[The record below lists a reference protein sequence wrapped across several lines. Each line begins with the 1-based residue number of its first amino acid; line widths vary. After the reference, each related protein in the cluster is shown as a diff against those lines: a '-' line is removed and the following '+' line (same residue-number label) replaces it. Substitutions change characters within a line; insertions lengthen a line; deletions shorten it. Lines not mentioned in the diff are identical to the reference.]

1 MRSDFKILIVDDI
14 VQNIEI
20 IKTFLE
26 DTYILDSAESGEEA
40 LQKVPIFKPDLILLD
55 IKMPGMDGYEV
66 CQAIRENE
74 EYNHI
79 RIMMVSALTMIEERL
94 KGYESGADDYIT
106 KPFIAE
112 ELEAKINV
120 FLNLKRTTEVDKL
133 KSDLLALFSHET
145 RTPLNTIIGMSSL
158 LIEDEEID
166 EETKNTISMIYESG
180 NQLHQFVEKTSFLC
194 NLKSSQSIEKTKEKV
209 LSQLNNVFASQQ
221 ACAAAKGI
229 EISCDVDSELQI
241 EGDWFMLYEVIGYL
255 IHNAVK
261 FSPENGKISVTQER
275 GEGFI
280 NLVFSDQGPGIE
292 PDWISKIFDEFAI
305 QDLMHHQKGQ
315 GLSLAISKHVMRLH
329 DGYITGENSPDQ
341 GAVFSLGFPLD

>member
-14 VQNIEI
+14 AQNIEI

-40 LQKVPIFKPDLILLD
+40 LEKVPVFKPDLILLD

-66 CQAIRENE
+66 CKTIREIE
-74 EYNHI
+74 EYRHI
-79 RIMMVSALTMIEERL
+79 KIMMVSALTMIEERL
-94 KGYESGADDYIT
+94 KGYENGADDYIT

-158 LIEDEEID
+158 LIEDEDLD
-166 EETKNTISMIYESG
+166 EDIKSTIAMIHESG

-194 NLKSSQSIEKTKEKV
+194 NLKNTQTVDKTNEKV
-209 LSQLNNVFASQQ
+209 LSQLKNVFASQQ
-221 ACAAAKGI
+221 ESIAAK
-229 EISCDVDSELQI
+229 EINIDCDLDPDLEF
-241 EGDWFMLYEVIGYL
+241 EGDWFMLYEVLGYV

-261 FSPENGKISVTQER
+261 FSPNKGTISVTQNKDDE
-275 GEGFI
+275 FI
-280 NLVFSDQGPGIE
+280 NLVVSDTGTGID
-292 PDWISKIFDEFAI
+292 PDWMTNIFDEFAI
-305 QDLMHHQKGQ
+305 RDLMHHQKGQ

-329 DGYITGENSPDQ
+329 NGFIRAENNPDQ
-341 GAVFSLGFPLD
+341 GAMFTLGFPLY

>member
-40 LQKVPIFKPDLILLD
+40 LEKVPVFKPDLILLD

-66 CQAIRENE
+66 CSAIRKNE
-74 EYNHI
+74 EYKHI
-79 RIMMVSALTMIEERL
+79 KIMMVSALTMIEERL
-94 KGYESGADDYIT
+94 KGYENGADDYIT

-158 LIEDEEID
+158 LLEDEEID
-166 EETKNTISMIYESG
+166 EDTKSTISMIHESG

-194 NLKSSQSIEKTKEKV
+194 NLKSTQYVEKTNEKV
-209 LSQLNNVFASQQ
+209 LSQLRNVFASLQEIMSI
-221 ACAAAKGI
+221 KGV
-229 EISCDVDSELQI
+229 EISCDIDQELQF
-241 EGDWFMLYEVIGYL
+241 EGDWFMLYEILGYVL
-255 IHNAVK
+255 HNAIK
-261 FSPENGKISVTQER
+261 FSPEKGVISITHKKDTD
-275 GEGFI
+275 FI
-280 NLVFSDQGPGIE
+280 YLIFSDQGPGIMQ
-292 PDWISKIFDEFAI
+292 DWINRIFDEFAI

-315 GLSLAISKHVMRLH
+315 GLSLAITKHVMRLH
-329 DGYITGENSPDQ
+329 DGFIKAENSPEQ
-341 GAVFSLGFPLD
+341 GAIFTLGFPLD

>member
-20 IKTFLE
+20 IRTFLE

-40 LQKVPIFKPDLILLD
+40 LEKIPVFKPDLILLD

-66 CQAIRENE
+66 CKTIRENE

-158 LIEDEEID
+158 LMEDDEID
-166 EETKNTISMIYESG
+166 EETKSTISMIQDSG
-180 NQLHQFVEKTSFLC
+180 NQLHKFVEKTSFLC
-194 NLKSSQSIEKTKEKV
+194 DLKSSQDIEKTNEKV
-209 LSQLNNVFASQQ
+209 LPQLKN
-221 ACAAAKGI
+221 ACNAQRDALSAKGI
-229 EISCDVDSELQI
+229 IVNNCIDPELEI
-241 EGDWFMLYEVIGYL
+241 EGDWFMIYEAISYL
-255 IHNAVK
+255 INNAIK
-261 FSPENGKISVTQER
+261 FSPENGQINIAQEKDDNYLKLM
-275 GEGFI
+275 I
-280 NLVFSDQGPGIE
+280 SDQGNGIE
-292 PDWISKIFDEFAI
+292 SGWTSKIFDEFAI
-305 QDLMHHQKGQ
+305 HDLMHHQKGQ
-315 GLSLAISKHVMRLH
+315 GLSLAIAKHVMRLH
-329 DGYITGENSPDQ
+329 DGYIKAENGTDQ
-341 GAVFSLGFPLD
+341 GAVFTMGFPLY